1 MIRILPLLLLLAYGG
16 SSTVAGQVASPEAD
30 RDRAIA
36 LVNNNP
42 AEAITLLNSVLKRN
56 KKDVR
61 AWHWLGKAFEKHHQ
75 PDAGA
80 KAHETAANTAY
91 QIQTATDGGRSLSK
105 TELLEAADSVDRLL
119 SLKPS
124 LSNKKKKEWHDRGT
138 FLRLVASSSAADS
151 VTYKGTE
158 VTEKVRVLSK
168 PEPSFT
174 EDARK
179 NLVTGTVVLRC
190 VFGADGRVRNIVV
203 IRALPEGLTER
214 AIEAAKQI
222 KFIPAMK
229 DGKPVSMWMQL
240 EYNFLFGL

>member
-1 MIRILPLLLLLAYGG
+1 MIRILPLLFLMAYGG
-16 SSTVAGQVASPEAD
+16 TATVAAQVASMDAD

-36 LVNNNP
+36 LVDNNP

-61 AWHWLGKAFEKHHQ
+61 AWHWLARAFEKHHQ

-80 KAHETAANTAY
+80 KAHETAATTAY
-91 QIQTATDGGRSLSK
+91 KIQTADGVRSLTK
-105 TELLEAADSVDRLL
+105 TELLEAADSIDRFL

-124 LSNKKKKEWHDRGT
+124 LSNKKKKEWYDRGI
-138 FLRLVASSSAADS
+138 FLRVVASSGTSEPI
-151 VTYKGTE
+151 TYKGSE
-158 VTEKVRVLSK
+158 VTQRARVLRK
-168 PEPSFT
+168 PEPSYT
-174 EDARK
+174 EDARR
-179 NLVTGTVVLRC
+179 NLVSGTVVLRC

-222 KFIPAMK
+222 KFVPAIK

-240 EYNFLFGL
+240 EYNFGFGP

>member
-1 MIRILPLLLLLAYGG
+1 MIRILPLLFLLAYGG
-16 SSTVAGQVASPEAD
+16 TATVAAQVASMDAD

-36 LVNNNP
+36 LVDNNP

-61 AWHWLGKAFEKHHQ
+61 AWHWLARAFEKHHQ

-80 KAHETAANTAY
+80 KAHETAATTAY
-91 QIQTATDGGRSLSK
+91 KIQTADGVRSLTK
-105 TELLEAADSVDRLL
+105 TELLEAADSIDRFL

-124 LSNKKKKEWHDRGT
+124 LSNKKKKEWYDRGI
-138 FLRLVASSSAADS
+138 FLRVVASSGTSEPI
-151 VTYKGTE
+151 TYKGSE
-158 VTEKVRVLSK
+158 VTQRARVLRK
-168 PEPSFT
+168 PEPSYT
-174 EDARK
+174 EDARR
-179 NLVTGTVVLRC
+179 NLVSGTVVLRC

-203 IRALPEGLTER
+203 IRSLPEGLTER

-222 KFIPAMK
+222 KFVPAIK

-240 EYNFLFGL
+240 EYNFGFGP